1 MCLINVLTNRCKMA
15 TPQEKAQSWFIESWF
30 IEMKSNVQTQQKY
43 RSMEEIRHHVL
54 EFMDGTR
61 NL

>member
-15 TPQEKAQSWFIESWF
+15 TPQEKAQSWFIE
-30 IEMKSNVQTQQKY
+30 MKSNVQTQQKY
-43 RSMEEIRHHVL
+43 RSMEEICHHVL